1 MSEEKGNLELDLK
14 GNIQTKQG
22 EFDTMDNVQIEKII
36 KNIMYIL
43 QDSTQIKSKT
53 QSGALKMI
61 SKGHTED
68 PHGNYGNDHRKC
80 SIICST

>member
-61 SKGHTED
+61 SIKGVSSRYEIAV
-68 PHGNYGNDHRKC
+68 GAEKIKIKKY
-80 SIICST
+80 